1 MTANPVP
8 GELSLSDLYRPE
20 ALRAANPHIWPSTAS
35 FGWWRRDHRSELL
48 AAGAIFEI
56 SGRVLLHGPRT
67 LQVALAAGA
76 AQAKKRTAA

>member
-1 MTANPVP
+1 MTTDPSP
-8 GELSLSDLYRPE
+8 SELSLSDLSRPE
-20 ALRAANPHIWPSTAS
+20 ALQAAYPHIWPSMAS
-35 FGWWRRDHRSELL
+35 FGWWRRDKRSELL

-76 AQAKKRTAA
+76 AQAKKRTAE